1 MADSLFLREFLRAPL
16 RTGAQQPSSRALAAA
31 MAAEIDP
38 AADGPVVELGPGTGV
53 VTRALLDRGIPE
65 DRLILIELNPSFAD
79 HVRRMF
85 PQATVLNGSAF
96 DMRRLITTEIGG
108 GADPQIAGVVSGL
121 PLRGRPDA
129 LRTRLLE
136 DALDLARPAAGRF
149 VQFTYWYDSPVPFDR
164 TRVDGR
170 RTRFVPFNLWPA
182 SVWTYRRHPDLL
194 TG

>member
-38 AADGPVVELGPGTGV
+38 AAEGPVVELGPGTGV

-65 DRLILIELNPSFAD
+65 DRLILIELNPSFAG
-79 HVRRMF
+79 HVHRNF

-108 GADPQIAGVVSGL
+108 GAEPQIAGVVSGL

>member
-38 AADGPVVELGPGTGV
+38 TADGPVVELGPGTGV

-85 PQATVLNGSAF
+85 PQATVLDGSAF

-108 GADPQIAGVVSGL
+108 GAEPQIAGVVSGL

>member
-31 MAAEIDP
+31 MAAEIDLT
-38 AADGPVVELGPGTGV
+38 ADGPVVELGPGTGV

-108 GADPQIAGVVSGL
+108 GAEPQIAGVVSGL

-136 DALDLARPAAGRF
+136 DVLDLARPAAGRF

>member
-108 GADPQIAGVVSGL
+108 GAEPQIAGVVSGL

>member
-16 RTGAQQPSSRALAAA
+16 RTGAQQPSSRALATA

-79 HVRRMF
+79 HVRRSF
-85 PQATVLNGSAF
+85 PRATVLNGSAF

-108 GADPQIAGVVSGL
+108 GTEPQIAGVVSGL
-121 PLRGRPDA
+121 PLRGRPDG

-164 TRVDGR
+164 ARVDGR

-182 SVWTYRRHPDLL
+182 SVWAYRRHPDLL

>member
-38 AADGPVVELGPGTGV
+38 TADGPVVELGPGTGV

-108 GADPQIAGVVSGL
+108 GAEPQIAGVVSGL

>member
-38 AADGPVVELGPGTGV
+38 TADGPVVELGPGTGV

-108 GADPQIAGVVSGL
+108 GAEPQIAGVISGL

>member
-108 GADPQIAGVVSGL
+108 GAEPQIAGVVSGL

-170 RTRFVPFNLWPA
+170 RTRFIPFNLWPA

>member
-31 MAAEIDP
+31 MAAEIDLT
-38 AADGPVVELGPGTGV
+38 ADGPVVELGPGTGV

-108 GADPQIAGVVSGL
+108 GAEPQIAGVVSGL

>member
-85 PQATVLNGSAF
+85 PQATVGTA
-96 DMRRLITTEIGG
+96 
-108 GADPQIAGVVSGL
+108 Q
-121 PLRGRPDA
+121 
-129 LRTRLLE
+129 
-136 DALDLARPAAGRF
+136 
-149 VQFTYWYDSPVPFDR
+149 
-164 TRVDGR
+164 
-170 RTRFVPFNLWPA
+170 
-182 SVWTYRRHPDLL
+182 
-194 TG
+194 

>member
-108 GADPQIAGVVSGL
+108 GAEPQIAGVVSGL

-136 DALDLARPAAGRF
+136 DALELARPAAGRF

>member
-108 GADPQIAGVVSGL
+108 GAEPQLAGVVSGL

>member
-108 GADPQIAGVVSGL
+108 GAEPQIAGVVSGL

-170 RTRFVPFNLWPA
+170 RARFVPFNLWPA

>member
-38 AADGPVVELGPGTGV
+38 TADGPVVELGPGTGV

-108 GADPQIAGVVSGL
+108 GAEPQIAGVVSGL

-136 DALDLARPAAGRF
+136 DALELARPAAGRF